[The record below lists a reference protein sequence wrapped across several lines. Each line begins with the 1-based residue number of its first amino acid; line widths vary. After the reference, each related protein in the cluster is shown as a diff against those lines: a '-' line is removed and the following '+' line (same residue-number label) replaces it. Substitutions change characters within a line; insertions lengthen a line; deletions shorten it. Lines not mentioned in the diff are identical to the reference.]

1 MIISIDENM
10 VPVFNNK
17 EIMERFLTW
26 LKLSDRE
33 DLQTCA
39 ALCLGNVAR
48 SGKLNREHA

>member
-17 EIMERFLTW
+17 EVMERFLTW

-48 SGKLNREHA
+48 SGKLR